1 MGIVTKD
8 RSIFS
13 ALSFEEALDL
23 LINRQKKETNHFQ
36 KSKKTTSC

>member
-13 ALSFEEALDL
+13 ALPFEEALDL
-23 LINRQKKETNHFQ
+23 IKKEKEQTEAMIEHKNELLVN
-36 KSKKTTSC
+36 